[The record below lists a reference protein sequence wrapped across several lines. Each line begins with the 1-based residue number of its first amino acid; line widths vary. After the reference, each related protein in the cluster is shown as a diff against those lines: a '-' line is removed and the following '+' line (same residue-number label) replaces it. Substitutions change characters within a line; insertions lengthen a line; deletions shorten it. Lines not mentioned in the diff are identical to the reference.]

1 MDTSVEQVSKPD
13 FGLLEAFM
21 GEGFTAALRD
31 GLSRSATV
39 RSERPTAATPPPEAG
54 RTVPKRSRGGLFR
67 TGEKAAILER
77 FEDRLPAIL
86 DERSPDS
93 PASRSALRTYAR
105 TILSDAEGISEGGSG
120 GVAKE
125 PAAGAAV
132 HDLPTGPGPRLA
144 ASGGVLLLECAMGH
158 VAQGDGRHAPSA
170 RRAAAVAE
178 AVGRAIRERAADDTP
193 EAGGDTAEAV
203 WCERRRLAREMHDG
217 LGSALAL
224 TLRHLELHAGRRG
237 AGGGAGDPHLAAAEQ
252 SVRDAVGH
260 TRALVGGLREESAV
274 PPMKDALRA
283 FVQEMAPASLTV
295 DIATTGNE
303 QLLSDARRRELFLVV
318 RECLKNAFAHSGA
331 RRITVTA
338 RVTRWWAHARVEDDG
353 VGFDPESVAGH
364 HGGRHGLPVMA
375 ERIRALG
382 GRFTLT
388 STPGLGTRIDIH
400 TPLRTESRPTSRR
413 VNQLTHQAS

>member
-1 MDTSVEQVSKPD
+1 MDTSVEQMGKPD

-31 GLSRSATV
+31 GLSRSAAV
-39 RSERPTAATPPPEAG
+39 RSERPTAATPPAEAD
-54 RTVPKRSRGGLFR
+54 RIVPKRSRGGLFR
-67 TGEKAAILER
+67 AGELTAILER
-77 FEDRLPAIL
+77 FEDRLPAIV
-86 DERSPDS
+86 DERSPDG
-93 PASRSALRTYAR
+93 PVLRSALRDHAR
-105 TILSDAEGISEGGSG
+105 RILLAADGMSADDTPGGG
-120 GVAKE
+120 
-125 PAAGAAV
+125 P
-132 HDLPTGPGPRLA
+132 DPGPGFA
-144 ASGGVLLLECAMGH
+144 ASGGVLLLECAMVQ
-158 VAQGDGRHAPSA
+158 VAQGDGRHTPSP

-178 AVGRAIRERAADDTP
+178 AVGRAIRERGADDTA

-203 WCERRRLAREMHDG
+203 WRERRRLAREMHDG
-217 LGSALAL
+217 LGTALTL
-224 TLRHLELHAGRRG
+224 TLRHLELHASRRG
-237 AGGGAGDPHLAAAEQ
+237 AGGGAADPHLAAAEQ

-260 TRALVGGLREESAV
+260 TRALIGGLREGSAV

-353 VGFDPESVAGH
+353 VGFDPESAARQR
-364 HGGRHGLPVMA
+364 GGRHGLPVMG

-382 GRFTLT
+382 GRLTLT
-388 STPGLGTRIDIH
+388 SAPGQGTRIDIH
-400 TPLRTESRPTSRR
+400 TPLRAEPRAASRR
-413 VNQLTHQAS
+413 IDQLTHQAS